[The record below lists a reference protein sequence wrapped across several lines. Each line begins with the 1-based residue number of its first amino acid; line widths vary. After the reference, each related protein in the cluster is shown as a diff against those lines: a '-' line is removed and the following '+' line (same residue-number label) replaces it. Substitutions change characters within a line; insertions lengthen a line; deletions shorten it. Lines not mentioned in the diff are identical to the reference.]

1 MEYEKEYIYIYT
13 YMWNHFT
20 VYQKLT
26 QHCKSIILQFFLI
39 LRDLLKKNK
48 VLLKLRTKGGIGSIR
63 NRGKRRV
70 G

>member
-39 LRDLLKKNK
+39 LRDLLKKEQS
-48 VLLKLRTKGGIGSIR
+48 TA
-63 NRGKRRV
+63 
-70 G
+70 